1 MSKYALTELP
11 QAPVFLPLLVIQP
24 SEFTEIP
31 PHPAI
36 RLRAQLLSQLL
47 ISPPLNA
54 IIEGHQIVTE
64 PFHFI
69 QIPGQSANLISAQ
82 DLSQTLCH
90 VEPPLE
96 FIVDGNHTA
105 TALYDLYYPHQSLR
119 SSEQDQPHRI
129 CLLEVAM
136 LVAGLPVMPIPEIAE
151 LSEAWKFRQLNPD
164 MEL

>member
-1 MSKYALTELP
+1 MDQPEPP
-11 QAPVFLPLLVIQP
+11 QAPVFLPLLVIQR

-36 RLRAQLLSQLL
+36 RLRAQLPSQQLV
-47 ISPPLNA
+47 SPPLNV
-54 IIEGHQIVTE
+54 IMEGHHSVTQ

-69 QIPGQSANLISAQ
+69 QIPGQPLILISAQ
-82 DLSQTLCH
+82 DLSQTLYY

-96 FIVDGNHTA
+96 FIMDGNYTA
-105 TALYDLYYPHQSLR
+105 TALHDLYDPYQSLS
-119 SSEQDQPHRI
+119 SSEQAQPDRI

-136 LVAGLPVMPIPEIAE
+136 LVAGIPVRPIPEIGE
-151 LSEAWKFRQLNPD
+151 LSEAWKFKQLNPD